1 MAERDKFFGNDIKGS
16 FIQNF
21 FGGRGFFIK
30 FFYLYLG
37 FSYRHSFILA
47 EFYFNNRYMRIFSF
61 MPFNRGFAIFAS
73 FLSYFCFDLEYKKFG
88 FKKING
94 DYINMARVKT
104 VVMFCPDIGVKKKF
118 VDKLRKGRCDD
129 SFGA

>member
-1 MAERDKFFGNDIKGS
+1 MRSLYFLKNTSWPREI
-16 FIQNF
+16 NF
-21 FGGRGFFIK
+21 SAMILRVLLSKTSSADGV
-30 FFYLYLG
+30 
-37 FSYRHSFILA
+37 ILA

-104 VVMFCPDIGVKKKF
+104 VVMFCPDIGVKKGF